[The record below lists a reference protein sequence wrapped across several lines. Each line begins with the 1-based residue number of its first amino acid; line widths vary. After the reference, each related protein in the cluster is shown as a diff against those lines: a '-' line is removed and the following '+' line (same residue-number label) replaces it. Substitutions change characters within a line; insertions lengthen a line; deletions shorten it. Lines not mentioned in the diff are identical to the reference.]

1 MTDKKDAEAQALD
14 SMLHVRTTSR
24 QKAGWVK
31 QAQREKLKLESWV
44 TKTLDEAV
52 DKNGEVDIDRD

>member
-1 MTDKKDAEAQALD
+1 MTKEKEPQAFD

-31 QAQREKLKLESWV
+31 QAQREQMKLESWV
-44 TKTLDEAV
+44 TKTLDAAV
-52 DKNGEVDIDRD
+52 TKNGEVDTDRG

>member
-1 MTDKKDAEAQALD
+1 MTDKKDQEPKSSD

-31 QAQREKLKLESWV
+31 QAQREKLNLESWV

-52 DKNGEVDIDRD
+52 NENGETNTDGV

>member
-1 MTDKKDAEAQALD
+1 MTEQEDCEPQMFD

-24 QKAGWVK
+24 QKAAWVK
-31 QAQREKLKLESWV
+31 QAQRERLKLESWV

-52 DKNGEVDIDRD
+52 AKNGEADTDRN

>member
-1 MTDKKDAEAQALD
+1 MTDQKDQEPKAFG

-31 QAQREKLKLESWV
+31 QAQREKLGLESWV

-52 DKNGEVDIDRD
+52 KENGETDTDRA

>member
-1 MTDKKDAEAQALD
+1 MTEKKETSTVD

-31 QAQREKLKLESWV
+31 QAQRERMRLESWV

-52 DKNGEVDIDRD
+52 EKNGKADTDRD

>member
-1 MTDKKDAEAQALD
+1 MTQNKDKEPYAFD

-31 QAQREKLKLESWV
+31 QAQREKLKLENWV

-52 DKNGEVDIDRD
+52 KENGETDIDRA